1 MSAPTIETILVGEI
15 QMYRVRYDD
24 QTRTAPA
31 PATLSLLRGLVDSER
46 ARNKQLERD
55 LLDAERA
62 VKMAIGHGANA
73 TQHRA
78 AVTAIQ
84 TDIAGCR
91 KHTDRLLALADE
103 VRAHAIERI
112 AVPLSVQAQTVIDE
126 VMASLPQV
134 STQEAT

>member
-1 MSAPTIETILVGEI
+1 MPAPTVEPILVGET
-15 QMYRVRYDD
+15 QMYRLRYGD

-46 ARNKQLERD
+46 ARNRQLERD

-62 VKMAIGHGANA
+62 VKTAIGHGANA

-84 TDIAGCR
+84 ADIAGCR
-91 KHTDRLLALADE
+91 KHADRLLALADE

-112 AVPLSVQAQTVIDE
+112 AALLRIQAQTVIDK
-126 VMASLPQV
+126 VMAALPKV